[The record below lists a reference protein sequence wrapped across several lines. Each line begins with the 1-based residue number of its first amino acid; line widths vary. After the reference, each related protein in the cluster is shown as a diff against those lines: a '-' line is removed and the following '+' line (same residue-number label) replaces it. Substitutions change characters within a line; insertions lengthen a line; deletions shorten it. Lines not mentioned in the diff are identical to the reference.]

1 MHFNSVILQKDE
13 IERLCQLETLI
24 PIGVLASLKFFPP
37 KASRLIVFNIIKHTL
52 SSSLKQNSISK
63 FLLIRSVN
71 YPGIVFSLNI
81 FFFFLYFICIFN
93 RAQLF
98 TVTIPFVD
106 NIPSMAL
113 CVYGS
118 ACSWNYKALWSSR
131 LQYVGHGSF
140 RTEK

>member
-52 SSSLKQNSISK
+52 NSSLKQNSISK

-71 YPGIVFSLNI
+71 YPGIAFSLNI
-81 FFFFLYFICIFN
+81 FFSFFISFAFLTGHNFL
-93 RAQLF
+93 QSLF
-98 TVTIPFVD
+98 LLWITYPQ
-106 NIPSMAL
+106 MAL